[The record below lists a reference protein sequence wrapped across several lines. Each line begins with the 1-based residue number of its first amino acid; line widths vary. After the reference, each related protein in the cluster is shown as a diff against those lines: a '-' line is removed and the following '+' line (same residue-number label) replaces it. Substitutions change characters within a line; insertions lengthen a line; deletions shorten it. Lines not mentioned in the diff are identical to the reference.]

1 MRLLSCVAT
10 ASTDSIS
17 GDHTGVVGD
26 VGVRPSRVGIET
38 ADDVGGLA
46 VQSTTHVMCKLRTT
60 INC

>member
-1 MRLLSCVAT
+1 VAT